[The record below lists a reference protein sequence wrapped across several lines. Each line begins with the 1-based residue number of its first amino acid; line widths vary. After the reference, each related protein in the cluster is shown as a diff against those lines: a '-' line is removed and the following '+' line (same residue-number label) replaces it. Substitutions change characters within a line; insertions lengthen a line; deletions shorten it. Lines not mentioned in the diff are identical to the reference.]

1 MNTAIN
7 TAASGALA
15 ASMRLN
21 ASASNVANARTTG
34 PLPKGG
40 VGASANAN
48 EAGNSGRPYTPLQ
61 TVQSSLAQDGGGS
74 NGQTG
79 GVRASY
85 KPLSQPFVAEYQPDS
100 QDANDQGL
108 VATPNVDLMQETV
121 QQKQGLQSYK
131 ANMAMIKAADQTQRE
146 AINMKV

>member
-7 TAASGALA
+7 AAVSGALA
-15 ASMRLN
+15 ATMRLN

-40 VGASANAN
+40 LGAPTDAG
-48 EAGNSGRPYTPLQ
+48 EAAAAGRPYVPVQ
-61 TVQSSLAQDGGGS
+61 TTQTAQAQDGGGGS
-74 NGQTG
+74 GQSG

-85 KPLSQPFVAEYQPDS
+85 KPLTQPFVAEYQPDS
-100 QDANDQGL
+100 ADANDQGL
-108 VATPNVDLMQETV
+108 VAAPNVDLLQETV

-131 ANMAMIKAADQTQRE
+131 ANAAMIKAADQTQRE